1 MSANDNNKK
10 STANEVRILA
20 DAIFNK
26 CSAISGQSERVMIVR
41 LLGELGGIV
50 TRAEYMPASRSK
62 ASNNLLARAVVR
74 ARETV
79 RSQMA

>member
-1 MSANDNNKK
+1 MSENDNNKK

-26 CSAISGQSERVMIVR
+26 CSAISGQSDRATVLR
-41 LLGELGGIV
+41 LVKELGEIV
-50 TRAEYMPASRSK
+50 TRAERAPASPSK
-62 ASNNLLARAVVR
+62 DKNELLARAIAR